1 MKTDTVQVA
10 IKIYATPAEVWGALT
25 DSDELENWW
34 SEDVT
39 LEPKKGGK
47 FREVWL
53 DDAGGKQLASGEVIS
68 VKPKQ
73 EITFTW
79 KEKNW
84 DKNQQTQCSITIA
97 EDGKHAVVTVT
108 HEGWNTF
115 ADEKKKKKTMA
126 DFSVG
131 WKYHLQELK
140 QYLED

>member
-1 MKTDTVQVA
+1 MKNDNVQES
-10 IKIYATPAEVWGALT
+10 IKIYASPAEVWGALT

-47 FREVWL
+47 FREAWL
-53 DDAGGKQLASGEVIS
+53 DDAGGKQLASGEVIA
-68 VKPKQ
+68 VKAKQ

-84 DKNQQTQCSITIA
+84 DKSQQTQCTITIN
-97 EDGKHAVVTVT
+97 EDGKHSVVTVT

-115 ADEKKKKKTMA
+115 TDEKKKKKTMS

-140 QYLED
+140 SYLED